1 MHDNDIPIFQ
11 YYNIEILHLQQH
23 VKVGLVTSRR
33 QILFRQMLI
42 SEPICLQKIF
52 KTNKAKY
59 SLTMNI
65 SPFVKEIHIYEQ
77 HLKFIIPKCKRCL
90 NFFTVSKNQISLD
103 HPG

>member
-42 SEPICLQKIF
+42 SKPICLQKIF

-65 SPFVKEIHIYEQ
+65 SPFVREMHIY
-77 HLKFIIPKCKRCL
+77 I
-90 NFFTVSKNQISLD
+90 
-103 HPG
+103 